1 MTCAFARLE
10 RNVDGACAGCVVWAT
25 HPSGN
30 DTFVQLA
37 GPSDDD
43 PPPLGD
49 VGNPD
54 ELAPIADI
62 PSIDEPGGDSQ
73 DERMARKRADELE
86 RMERIRDEQQQVEDE
101 HGKQRRQN
109 VRVDVQLPIT
119 LRMSGR
125 EAPGRTRDVS
135 ATGIGFS
142 TRLPVELDQRGDVT
156 VEFEGWRFDK
166 SFVVRFVKPILAGYQ
181 VGVQFEELTQEERE
195 KLVKQVFDVQRSQLQ
210 DQRRVG
216 R

>member
-1 MTCAFARLE
+1 MHAQ
-10 RNVDGACAGCVVWAT
+10 D
-25 HPSGN
+25 
-30 DTFVQLA
+30 
-37 GPSDDD
+37 PSDADD
-43 PPPLGD
+43 PTSAGAPADEHPYEISDD
-49 VGNPD
+49 VR
-54 ELAPIADI
+54 L
-62 PSIDEPGGDSQ
+62 Q
-73 DERMARKRADELE
+73 RKRADEQE
-86 RMERIRDEQQQVEDE
+86 RIERIRHDQLSGEDE
-101 HGKQRRQN
+101 SGKQRRQN

-142 TRLPVELDQRGDVT
+142 TRLPVKLDQRGDVT

-195 KLVKQVFDVQRSQLQ
+195 KLVKQVFDVQRAQLQ
-210 DQRRVG
+210 NQRSAG